1 MTALKTIGQLSPEAY
16 FLWEE
21 TQDIRHEYYQGEV
34 FAMAGTTLR
43 HNAIIQNMIFGLR
56 QHLKSNKCRI
66 YSENI
71 KVEVSTNSYYTYPD
85 LVATC
90 DPHNENDQVSVIK
103 YPSLIAEILS
113 QSTAIYDKGL
123 KMRKY
128 FGIKSLKYYILV
140 SQNEYL
146 AEVYERVAET
156 DIWQL
161 QYFEQLN
168 DTITLT
174 RLNNLQIL
182 MAQIYE
188 DIDISPNETP
198 EESDLIA
205 R

>member
-1 MTALKTIGQLSPEAY
+1 M
-16 FLWEE
+16 
-21 TQDIRHEYYQGEV
+21 V
-34 FAMAGTTLR
+34 FTCLLR
-43 HNAIIQNMIFGLR
+43 LIWVLNGCCFDNKVDLR
-56 QHLKSNKCRI
+56 R
-66 YSENI
+66 
-71 KVEVSTNSYYTYPD
+71 
-85 LVATC
+85 
-90 DPHNENDQVSVIK
+90 SVIT
-103 YPSLIAEILS
+103 P
-113 QSTAIYDKGL
+113 
-123 KMRKY
+123 
-128 FGIKSLKYYILV
+128 LKYYILV

-168 DTITLT
+168 DIIVLA

-198 EESDLIA
+198 EDSDLIA

>member
-1 MTALKTIGQLSPEAY
+1 MTALKTNRQLSPESY

-34 FAMAGTTLR
+34 FAMTGTTLR
-43 HNAIIQNMIFGLR
+43 HNLIIDNVKNY
-56 QHLKSNKCRI
+56 LKTQLKPKGCLI

-90 DPHNENDQVSVIK
+90 DPRDENDQASVIK
-103 YPSLIAEILS
+103 HPSLIVEVLS
-113 QSTAIYDKGL
+113 QSTAIYHKGL

-156 DIWQL
+156 AIWQL

-168 DTITLT
+168 DIITLT

-188 DIDISPNETP
+188 DIDISPNEIP
-198 EESDLIA
+198 QDSDLIA
-205 R
+205 

>member
-1 MTALKTIGQLSPEAY
+1 MIALKTIEHLSPEDY
-16 FLWEE
+16 LLWEE

-34 FAMAGTTLR
+34 FARTGTTLR
-43 HNAIIQNMIFGLR
+43 HNAIIQNIIFGLR
-56 QHLKSNKCRI
+56 KHLKSNKCRI

-71 KVEVSTNSYYTYPD
+71 KVEISNNNYYTYPD
-85 LVATC
+85 LVAAC
-90 DPHNENDQVSVIK
+90 DARDENDQASVIK
-103 YPSLIAEILS
+103 HPSLIVEVLS
-113 QSTAIYDKGL
+113 KSTAIYDKGL

-146 AEVYERVAET
+146 VEVYERVAET

-168 DTITLT
+168 NTITLA